1 LRGEEVFV
9 ARMLQAV
16 AGPRK
21 MEGQGSV
28 WGEEVGEARTCEH
41 AASFGAQQA
50 CEATKI
56 EPRKLA
62 SRRCWSP
69 NGPGRFLGSSAANR
83 VIATCLA
90 QQLSLVF
97 AIQER

>member
-1 LRGEEVFV
+1 
-9 ARMLQAV
+9 M
-16 AGPRK
+16 
-21 MEGQGSV
+21 
-28 WGEEVGEARTCEH
+28 TCEN

-62 SRRCWSP
+62 ERRYWSP
-69 NGPGRFLGSSAANR
+69 NGPGQFLGSSAVNR
-83 VIATCLA
+83 LIDTCLA